1 MQTESMCD
9 QRVKLA
15 QSGATCEQQGGST
28 LRDYFA
34 AAALQG
40 LMAHSRVLVHPKTA
54 AWHAY
59 QHADAMLAE
68 RESGRVQR
76 EHVQHERVQPNSQSG
91 RGSTRGKRSD
101 DPGPP
106 A

>member
-68 RESGRVQR
+68 RESSEGLPRKAQ
-76 EHVQHERVQPNSQSG
+76 EESP
-91 RGSTRGKRSD
+91 D
-101 DPGPP
+101 
-106 A
+106 